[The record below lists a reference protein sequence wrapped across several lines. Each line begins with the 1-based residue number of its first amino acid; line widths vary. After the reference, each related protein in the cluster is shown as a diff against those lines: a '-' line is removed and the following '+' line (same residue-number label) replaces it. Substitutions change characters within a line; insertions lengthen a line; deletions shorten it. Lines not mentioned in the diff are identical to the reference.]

1 MIIHGGLASTIEAVY
16 FGKPLIGIPFFGDQ
30 YRNIR
35 SVVDRGGGVQLD
47 MDRLSES
54 SISAAVKE
62 ITTNP
67 K

>member
-30 YRNIR
+30 YQNIR
-35 SVVDRGGGVQLD
+35 SVVERGGGVQLD

-54 SISAAVKE
+54 SISAAVNE

>member
-35 SVVDRGGGVQLD
+35 SVVERGGGVQLD

>member
-35 SVVDRGGGVQLD
+35 SVVERGGGVQLD
-47 MDRLSES
+47 MDRISES
-54 SISAAVKE
+54 SISAAVNE